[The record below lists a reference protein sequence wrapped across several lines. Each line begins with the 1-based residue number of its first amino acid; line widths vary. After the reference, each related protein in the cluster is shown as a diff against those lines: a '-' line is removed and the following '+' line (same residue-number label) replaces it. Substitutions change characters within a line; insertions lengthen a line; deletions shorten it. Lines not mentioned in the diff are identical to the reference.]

1 MMKLGKAKR
10 EERKLRTYTSQYL
23 KNTYPMFFVGD
34 VDYYQGTME
43 IFRKVEYFGL
53 SRLANI
59 INVRVIFPYRL
70 EGENSK
76 YIFYYN
82 DKKYKFYQLLRELK
96 LKEKE
101 EK

>member
-1 MMKLGKAKR
+1 MIKLGKAKR

-34 VDYYQGTME
+34 VDYYGRYFE
-43 IFRKVEYFGL
+43 LVKKVEYFGIH
-53 SRLANI
+53 SSSDI
-59 INVRVIFPYRL
+59 IKIQFIPPYQST
-70 EGENSK
+70 GENSK
-76 YIFYYN
+76 YLFFYK

-101 EK
+101 AR